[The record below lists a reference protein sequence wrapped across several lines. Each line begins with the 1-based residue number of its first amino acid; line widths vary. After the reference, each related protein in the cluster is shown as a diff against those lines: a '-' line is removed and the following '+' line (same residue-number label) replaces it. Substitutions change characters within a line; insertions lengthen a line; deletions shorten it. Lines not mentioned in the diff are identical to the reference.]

1 LRFRILALILGFE
14 MSKGIILIVEDN
26 DVMREGLEDLLTME
40 GFMVIC
46 ASNGKQGLE
55 KLDQTIPNL
64 ILADIAMPE
73 MDGFEFFHAVR
84 SRQDWVTIPFIF
96 LTARAETVDVIAGKD
111 LGAEDYLI
119 KPITRE
125 ELITAVRARLARTR
139 QLQVAQLKQAY
150 QSSLTALAKAI
161 ELRDNYTGGHIERV
175 KAYSLAIARQLG
187 WNENKLESLR
197 YGAILHDIGKIHI
210 RESILLK
217 STPLNQAEKE
227 EILKHPVIGSEMIVD
242 IPYLAEAV
250 PIVRHHHERWDGDG
264 YPDGLIG
271 EKIPEGARI
280 VAIADTLDA
289 MITERPY
296 SPAVPLGEAVEEILR
311 NGGKQFDPLSVTAF
325 KKICES
331 GEIKEISEKY

>member
-1 LRFRILALILGFE
+1 
-14 MSKGIILIVEDN
+14 MSEGIILIVEDN
-26 DVMREGLEDLLTME
+26 DVMREGLDDLLTIE
-40 GFMVIC
+40 GFTVIC
-46 ASNGKQGLE
+46 ASHGRQGLE
-55 KLDQTIPNL
+55 KLEQTIPHL

-84 SRQDWVTIPFIF
+84 ARQDWVTIPFIF

-125 ELITAVRARLARTR
+125 ELMTAVRSRMARTR

-150 QSSLTALAKAI
+150 QASLTALAKAI
-161 ELRDNYTGGHIERV
+161 ELRDKYTGGHVERV
-175 KAYSLAIARQLG
+175 TAYSLAIARQQG
-187 WNENKLESLR
+187 WNEFQLEPLR

-210 RESILLK
+210 RESTLLK

-227 EILKHPVIGSEMIVD
+227 EILQHPVVGSEMIVD
-242 IPYLAEAV
+242 IPYLSEAV

-264 YPDGLIG
+264 YPDGLLG

-280 VAIADTLDA
+280 VAIADSLDA

-296 SPAVPLGEAVEEILR
+296 SPAVTLREAYEEILSG
-311 NGGKQFDPLSVTAF
+311 GGKQFDPNAVAAF
-325 KKICES
+325 QKSWET